1 MIELIN
7 MSDAHIQNVRKE
19 IMRLETE
26 AQNIRNEVA
35 RLEQYVDEAA
45 VTVEKYRSE
54 INKESSGDQPV
65 LENFDECKLLVGL
78 WSSYAR
84 SRTFYYRE
92 RNFNE

>member
-19 IMRLETE
+19 IMRLEIE
-26 AQNIRNEVA
+26 AEKIRNEVT

-54 INKESSGDQPV
+54 IDKQASGDQPAAESTNSFT
-65 LENFDECKLLVGL
+65 LG
-78 WSSYAR
+78 
-84 SRTFYYRE
+84 
-92 RNFNE
+92 